1 MTAVAYAFRSYE
13 FWLAYYRRVWRGSI
27 VSSFINPVFYLAAL
41 GIGLGTLVNKSSA
54 PPGGVTYAHFVA
66 PGLLA
71 AAAMQIGTTESTWPV
86 MGSFKW
92 TRSYFAMAATPLG
105 PTSILA
111 GHQLFIATR
120 ILVSGTAYLA
130 VIAAFGGIQSWAAVF
145 AVPAALLTGLA
156 FSAPVAAFAAT
167 AESDT
172 AFSTIFRFGVL
183 PMFLFSG
190 TFFPVSRLPTV
201 LQWVAYATPLW
212 HGVDL
217 CRGLVLGTIGGIPA
231 LGHVAYLLA
240 WIVVGVAAGRVT
252 YARRLQT

>member
-1 MTAVAYAFRSYE
+1 
-13 FWLAYYRRVWRGSI
+13 
-27 VSSFINPVFYLAAL
+27 
-41 GIGLGTLVNKSSA
+41 
-54 PPGGVTYAHFVA
+54 
-66 PGLLA
+66 
-71 AAAMQIGTTESTWPV
+71 MQIGTAESTWPV

-130 VIAAFGGIQSWAAVF
+130 VIAALGGIQSWAAVF

-156 FSAPVAAFAAT
+156 FSAPIAAFAAT

>member
-27 VSSFINPVFYLAAL
+27 VSSFVNPVFYLAAL
-41 GIGLGTLVNKSSA
+41 GIGLGTLVNKSAA
-54 PPGGVTYAHFVA
+54 PPGGVTYSHFVA

-71 AAAMQIGTTESTWPV
+71 AAAMQIGSAESTWPV

-92 TRSYFAMAATPLG
+92 TRSYYAMASTPLG
-105 PTSILA
+105 AASILA
-111 GHQLFIATR
+111 GHQLFVATR
-120 ILVSGTAYLA
+120 VLISATVYLA
-130 VIAAFGGIQSWAAVF
+130 VIAAFGGIHSWLAVF
-145 AVPAALLTGLA
+145 APVAGLLTGLA
-156 FSAPVAAFAAT
+156 FSAPIAAFAAT

-172 AFSTIFRFGVL
+172 AFSTIFRFLVV

-190 TFFPVSRLPTV
+190 TFFPISRLPV
-201 LQWVAYATPLW
+201 ALEWVAYATPLW

-217 CRGLVLGTIGGIPA
+217 CRGLVLGTAHGLGA

-240 WIVVGVAAGRVT
+240 WIVGGLAVGRVT
-252 YARRLQT
+252 YARRLQR